1 MAMAG
6 DHQSII
12 LYKYCTNIIQIS
24 YKKDIQI
31 LYNYHTNIV
40 HKLYKYCTTITQIL
54 HKYLLYFTGQVNG
67 DDSRP
72 LVNTI
77 KILFN
82 TIQMQNSSHKV

>member
-24 YKKDIQI
+24 YKKIYKYCTNTVQLSYKYCAQTIQI
-31 LYNYHTNIV
+31 LYNNYTNT
-40 HKLYKYCTTITQIL
+40 Y
-54 HKYLLYFTGQVNG
+54 KYLLYFTGLVNG
-67 DDSRP
+67 DGSRP
-72 LVNTI
+72 LINTI

-82 TIQMQNSSHKV
+82 TNAKYFP